1 MSEFSSGGKTPKVFF
16 LVGEHSGDVLG
27 AGLLCELKARGVTE
41 ISGIGGPLMEAG
53 GLKSLFPMEELC
65 VMGLWEVLG
74 QLPRLL
80 HLIAGVVEEI
90 EKFDPDI
97 VVTIDLPDFN
107 FEVAKRLK
115 KRGKC
120 NARIVHYVAPSVWAW
135 RPGRAKKIAAF
146 LDGLICLFPNEPPY
160 FEKYGLSAQFCGH
173 PLIEHNPA
181 QYDGT
186 AFRRK
191 FQIPNDAPVLGLFFG
206 SREKEIETHAQILKD
221 TAQVVYEQ
229 YPNLHVVIPTVPRLE
244 YEVKQVIQDIKFPAF
259 VLVNSDEK
267 WDEFAACDAAL
278 AVSGTVG
285 LELAYMGVPHAI
297 TYKMH
302 PISWLLV
309 KLLVKTKYAHLAN
322 ILLNEPA
329 IPEYLQG
336 KADAFEISKG
346 ILKLLRDENERRT
359 QKEKG
364 TKLREILSPGAGMTP
379 SEKAA
384 AFIMEFLAKSPKKI
398 PVKKK
403 TVKKKN

>member
-1 MSEFSSGGKTPKVFF
+1 M
-16 LVGEHSGDVLG
+16 
-27 AGLLCELKARGVTE
+27 
-41 ISGIGGPLMEAG
+41 
-53 GLKSLFPMEELC
+53 
-65 VMGLWEVLG
+65 
-74 QLPRLL
+74 
-80 HLIAGVVEEI
+80 
-90 EKFDPDI
+90 
-97 VVTIDLPDFN
+97 
-107 FEVAKRLK
+107 
-115 KRGKC
+115 
-120 NARIVHYVAPSVWAW
+120 
-135 RPGRAKKIAAF
+135 
-146 LDGLICLFPNEPPY
+146 
-160 FEKYGLSAQFCGH
+160 
-173 PLIEHNPA
+173 
-181 QYDGT
+181 
-186 AFRRK
+186 
-191 FQIPNDAPVLGLFFG
+191 
-206 SREKEIETHAQILKD
+206 
-221 TAQVVYEQ
+221 
-229 YPNLHVVIPTVPRLE
+229 
-244 YEVKQVIQDIKFPAF
+244 KQVIQDIKFPAF